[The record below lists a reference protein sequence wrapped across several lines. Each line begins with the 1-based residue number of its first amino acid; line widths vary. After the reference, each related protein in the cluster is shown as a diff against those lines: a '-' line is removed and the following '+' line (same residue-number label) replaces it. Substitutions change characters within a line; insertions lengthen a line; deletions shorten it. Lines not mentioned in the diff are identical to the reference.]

1 MPIAANTAGTPFT
14 VDTVPGTRT
23 DYPIRVAKGGR
34 YVLEVDGASTLVG
47 LRDHKLVGLL
57 RVCGSGVKGTHANTP
72 AGNLF
77 IEVDGK
83 EGGQVT
89 INLRPWVF
97 SDYLWSNFIY
107 TRYKSTC

>member
-1 MPIAANTAGTPFT
+1 MYQAGTPFT
-14 VDTVPGTRT
+14 VDTTPNGARV
-23 DYPIRVAKGGR
+23 DYPIAVAKSGR

-47 LRDHKLVGLL
+47 LRAHNGVGLL
-57 RVCGSGVKGTHANTP
+57 RVCGSAVKGTHANTP
-72 AGNLF
+72 TGQLI

-97 SDYLWSNFIY
+97 SDYAWSNFLW